1 MVNHTLSSKRPSSSR
16 AFESEIPL
24 IIKDDAENV
33 RKNLTSIRHLLDY
46 DLRPKPSRTIH
57 DTYYD
62 TRDNSL
68 RQRKITL
75 RTRKLGSTM
84 LISSKSDIR
93 RVSGNMVRRREIELP
108 WTYDSVR
115 LLARTLQLKPP
126 AVPRSEFHRVPV
138 SKALAAMGLGAI
150 QERRTRRVARDV
162 VKRGS
167 GRALIL
173 AELAIDR
180 VTYSFKGF
188 KVGLSEVEIEA
199 KSRGGFSAV
208 REVADHLLSKYQPF
222 LQVWSHGKFVTGLAI
237 ARLME
242 AKTFGRFLKNGA
254 LKPGTFQLIDR
265 KIRSGTI

>member
-1 MVNHTLSSKRPSSSR
+1 MSVKGTSSSC

-24 IIKDDAENV
+24 IIRDDAEHV
-33 RKNLTSIRHLLDY
+33 RKNLASIGHLLDY
-46 DLRPKPSRTIH
+46 DLRSKPARIIH

-62 TRDNSL
+62 TRNNSL

-75 RTRKLGSTM
+75 RTRKLGST
-84 LISSKSDIR
+84 LFISSKSDIR

-115 LLARTLQLKPP
+115 LLVRNLQLKTL
-126 AVPRSEFHRVPV
+126 AEPRSDFQRVPI
-138 SKALAAMGLGAI
+138 SKTLAAMGLVAI

-162 VKRGS
+162 IKRGS
-167 GRALIL
+167 GPKLIL

-180 VTYSFKGF
+180 VTYTLKGV

-199 KSRGGFSAV
+199 KSRDGFSAV
-208 REVADHLLSKYQPF
+208 REVANHLLSKYQPF
-222 LQVWSHGKFVTGLAI
+222 LREWSHGKFVTGLAI

-242 AKTFGRFLKNGA
+242 TKTFGRFLKNGA
-254 LKPGTFQLIDR
+254 LKPGAFQLIDR
-265 KIRSGTI
+265 TIRSGTI